1 MEHLGGAAMS
11 PTAISRDD
19 IAVLQT
25 IWSDLKIT
33 GPIPK
38 PSQFATWLRLY
49 PIDVVADGLNA
60 GLRWLS
66 RTKTQPDEAFIR
78 YVSACMRNIKQ
89 LRDLDE
95 EFADE

>member
-11 PTAISRDD
+11 PTTISRDD

-25 IWSDLKIT
+25 IWSYLKIT
-33 GPIPK
+33 GPTPK

-60 GLRWLS
+60 GLRWLG
-66 RTKTQPDEAFIR
+66 RTKTQAHDAFIR
-78 YVSACMRNIKQ
+78 YVSACMRNIEE
-89 LRDLDE
+89 LRDLDR